1 MIENI
6 KKPPKPWRY
15 VDWIGGQEA
24 FDKMCADYPEQ
35 IKLEVEGTIMCAD
48 MIDGVIECFWDV
60 PEKFPEWVKKHYPHL
75 TCE

>member
-1 MIENI
+1 MNENI
-6 KKPPKPWRY
+6 KKPPEPWRY

-24 FDKMCADYPEQ
+24 FDKMFAKYPEQ
-35 IKLEVEGTIMCAD
+35 IKSESEKTIMCAD
-48 MIDGVIECFWDV
+48 MINGVMQCFWDA